1 MKYDDAFCAGLRLF
15 VCFVRLKKI
24 LNERRFA
31 WIRRNYCLFLPR
43 KTFQGGVSLRQSC
56 KITFAFILK
65 ELADA
70 IIGAVENSPRR
81 NTS

>member
-1 MKYDDAFCAGLRLF
+1 MMLFAPDCGCLFALCAS
-15 VCFVRLKKI
+15 KKI
-24 LNERRFA
+24 LNERGFA
-31 WIRRNYCLFLPR
+31 WIHRNYCLFLPR
-43 KTFQGGVSLRQSC
+43 KTLQGGVSLRQSC